1 MFFVLWISEI
11 SPPLFITA
19 RNIWWY
25 NVTSSSQHLITGT
38 CVALGQVW
46 QYWYNN
52 ICELKG
58 FLYSLAS
65 EEEDFVVTLV
75 QYISLDMYIKFHN
88 NLLNNIYPLYQL
100 INYEILSYIEHNKH
114 YNSNNCTIEKT
125 FKIID

>member
-1 MFFVLWISEI
+1 MIKIMFFVLWISEI

-46 QYWYNN
+46 RYWYNN

-65 EEEDFVVTLV
+65 EEEDLSPWFNT
-75 QYISLDMYIKFHN
+75 Y
-88 NLLNNIYPLYQL
+88 LLIC
-100 INYEILSYIEHNKH
+100 I
-114 YNSNNCTIEKT
+114 
-125 FKIID
+125 

>member
-1 MFFVLWISEI
+1 MFFGFLRFL
-11 SPPLFITA
+11 PLFLSQQETFGGNIFITTFDY
-19 RNIWWY
+19 RY
-25 NVTSSSQHLITGT
+25 

-46 QYWYNN
+46 RYWYNN

-65 EEEDFVVTLV
+65 EEEDLSPWFNT
-75 QYISLDMYIKFHN
+75 YMYRYIKFHN

-125 FKIID
+125 FKIHVID